1 MTGHRLGTAEVED
14 AITEHPAIAEAA
26 VVGFPHEVK
35 GEGVY
40 AFITLKEGYK
50 DKLQEVELE
59 LKQIVK
65 QKISGFA
72 VPEVIQFTP
81 GLPKTRSGKIMRRI
95 LRKVAASKTDDLGDI
110 STLADPGV
118 VEIIVN
124 NHKNITNS
132 AAK

>member
-1 MTGHRLGTAEVED
+1 MED

-26 VVGFPHEVK
+26 VVGFPHDVK

-40 AFITLKEGYK
+40 AFITLKEGFK

>member
-1 MTGHRLGTAEVED
+1 MED

-50 DKLQEVELE
+50 DRLQEVERE

-124 NHKNITNS
+124 NHNNIINS

>member
-1 MTGHRLGTAEVED
+1 MED

-26 VVGFPHEVK
+26 VVGFPHDVK

-40 AFITLKEGYK
+40 AFITLKEGFK

-95 LRKVAASKTDDLGDI
+95 LRKVAASQTEDLGDI

-124 NHKNITNS
+124 NHNNIISKS
-132 AAK
+132 AAAK

>member
-1 MTGHRLGTAEVED
+1 MED

-40 AFITLKEGYK
+40 AFITLKEGFK

-124 NHKNITNS
+124 NHNNIVANT
-132 AAK
+132 AAA

>member
-1 MTGHRLGTAEVED
+1 MED

-26 VVGFPHEVK
+26 VVGFPHDVK

-40 AFITLKEGYK
+40 AFITLKEGFK

-95 LRKVAASKTDDLGDI
+95 LRKVAASKTEDLGDI

-124 NHKNITNS
+124 NHNNIISKS
-132 AAK
+132 AAAK

>member
-1 MTGHRLGTAEVED
+1 MED

-26 VVGFPHEVK
+26 VVGFPHEMK

-40 AFITLKEGYK
+40 AFITLKEGFT
-50 DKLQEVELE
+50 DKLQEVERE

-124 NHKNITNS
+124 NHNNIINS

>member
-1 MTGHRLGTAEVED
+1 MED

-40 AFITLKEGYK
+40 AFITLKEGFT
-50 DKLQEVELE
+50 DKLQEVERE

>member
-1 MTGHRLGTAEVED
+1 MED

-50 DKLQEVELE
+50 DRLQEVERE

-124 NHKNITNS
+124 NHNNIINT

>member
-1 MTGHRLGTAEVED
+1 MED
-14 AITEHPAIAEAA
+14 AITEHQAIAEAA

-95 LRKVAASKTDDLGDI
+95 LRKVAASQTDDLGDI

-124 NHKNITNS
+124 NHNNITSS
-132 AAK
+132 AAAK